1 MTAVPTSI
9 YFVQTNAVGGEDEEF
24 NHWYDTVHIPE
35 ILQIPGFV
43 AAQRFEFDAEATT
56 AQAPDYRYLAVYEVE
71 GSGADAAAAL
81 RRAIPL
87 LQMSETLD
95 ASRSLVLYRAIT
107 DRIVAP

>member
-1 MTAVPTSI
+1 MPTSI
-9 YFVQTNAVGGEDEEF
+9 YFVQTNAVSGEDEAF
-24 NHWYDTVHIPE
+24 NQWYDAVHIPQ

-43 AAQRFEFDAEATT
+43 AAQRFEFDPKATT
-56 AQAPDYRYLAVYEVE
+56 APAPDYRYAAVYEVE

-81 RRAIPL
+81 RRAIPY

-95 ASRSLVLYRAIT
+95 ASRSLVLYKAIT